1 MAANDLS
8 AAADPRLS
16 WYLEAKFGM
25 FVHWGAYS
33 VAGAEASWP
42 VMTPAISEAMFGTPS
57 TIDEADYVRLPQAFN
72 PVDFDAES
80 WVSAAKS
87 AGMRYIVV
95 TAKHHDG
102 FCMFDAPGTDYK
114 ITKTPFGRD
123 ICLELSKACAK
134 MDMRLGFYYSPPDM
148 NHPGYRDTSKPIR
161 KNWLG
166 EPGRPSWSSY
176 LDYMESHIRA
186 LLTDYGDVCM
196 IWFDGL
202 CNHAKYDTPR
212 FHRLIRELS
221 PSTLINDRLGG
232 GYDFITP
239 EQFIPRKGIPVRT
252 GKPPAGNGPE
262 SEKFFRTIVSMFKI
276 PIVKGIV
283 RRQMAKYAD
292 GTMELTPI
300 AVESYP
306 SPERFQP
313 WETCMTLGRSWAYN
327 PNETAWKSPGELV
340 RNLATVAGGGGT
352 YLLNVGPMASGR
364 FPPQALE
371 RLAHIGAWMDAY
383 ADSIMGTAYTPCAA
397 SSGEARRGRATSSS
411 STSSSG
417 PRAAA

>member
-1 MAANDLS
+1 
-8 AAADPRLS
+8 
-16 WYLEAKFGM
+16 
-25 FVHWGAYS
+25 
-33 VAGAEASWP
+33 
-42 VMTPAISEAMFGTPS
+42 
-57 TIDEADYVRLPQAFN
+57 
-72 PVDFDAES
+72 
-80 WVSAAKS
+80 
-87 AGMRYIVV
+87 MRYIVV

-239 EQFIPRKGIPVRT
+239 EQFIPKKGIPVRT

-352 YLLNVGPMASGR
+352 YLLNVGPMASGA
-364 FPPQALE
+364 FPAQALE
-371 RLAHIGAWMDAY
+371 RLAHIGTWMDTY
-383 ADSIMGTAYTPCAA
+383 ADSIRGTVYTPFRRLQWGSATRKGDKLFLHVFEWPAGGSLEIPNFPGSARGAKIFGGGALECVLPGTAGAGGTLTIRVPSEAPDKDVSVIVVDIDSSEPGWSAYGPAPAA
-397 SSGEARRGRATSSS
+397 VPAGASGGKASI
-411 STSSSG
+411 
-417 PRAAA
+417 